1 MSASDD
7 LSRALAAVGFDSGDP
22 EMARTPDL
30 VTSLWREFVPRPL
43 PDAKPLP
50 TASTDLIVLRDLP
63 FHSLCAHH
71 LLPFFGSCTLA
82 VRPDGAVAGF
92 GWYPRMLEAL
102 ARRPQ
107 LQERLADQ
115 LAEAILEGI
124 SARTVGVRIRA
135 RQLCMEMRGPRSAG
149 DIEVVALR
157 GEPDAAV
164 EAALRS

>member
-30 VTSLWREFVPRPL
+30 VTSLWREFVPGPL

-115 LAEAILEGI
+115 LAEAIL
-124 SARTVGVRIRA
+124 
-135 RQLCMEMRGPRSAG
+135 
-149 DIEVVALR
+149 
-157 GEPDAAV
+157 
-164 EAALRS
+164 